1 MILQPQKIILG
12 GGVMHQEQ
20 LFPIIR
26 KKVLEKINKYVLAK
40 ELDNIDEYIVPS
52 SLNDKEGILGS
63 FKIGLDKYN
72 EGICK

>member
-1 MILQPQKIILG
+1 
-12 GGVMHQEQ
+12 MHQEQ